1 MINPHVHFDVNQDF
15 MPQVIR
21 LLDDLKITPERW
33 QGEVW
38 LVVLPSLNHITAI
51 LLAEMH
57 GRTGA
62 RAYSRRCCAP
72 SVPSTNW
79 QKSSTFNG
87 CVKKPAPVAGR
98 CSGCGR

>member
-1 MINPHVHFDVNQDF
+1 

-57 GRTGA
+57 GRTGKFPTMLRPVSTEYELAEIINLQRVREEA
-62 RAYSRRCCAP
+62 RTRRGE
-72 SVPSTNW
+72 V
-79 QKSSTFNG
+79 
-87 CVKKPAPVAGR
+87 
-98 CSGCGR
+98 